1 MNADSADTRLP
12 HLDLA
17 DLIAEAAGQPIDDQ
31 ARSHLAG
38 CEECQLEANRWNLVA
53 DGVRGLAAAA
63 PEAAAPAAPPTAA
76 PAAPAARPRRSVLP
90 RRTGRRVMLVAG
102 SVAAALVLL
111 AGVGVGTG
119 FVHVRLS
126 GSGTGT
132 TLTAVTGC
140 AQLAQA
146 AGTLERVTSSGVVIK
161 TASGQLVTVTTK
173 ATTKLTASGA
183 LLGDLKDGTPVTVE
197 GPTSGGAIAA
207 DLVLG
212 GAGAS
217 LTALPGL
224 VVAQGTVADAGA
236 SGFTVVTPAGIR
248 VPVTTSGGTAVAVL
262 HATLAQLQ
270 VGAATMT
277 VGYPG
282 PHGTL
287 SALAVAQPPSWPV
300 GAHVSTS
307 MRNCSPASINH
318 EIMALAGV

>member
-17 DLIAEAAGQPIDDQ
+17 DLIAEAVGQPIDDQ

-76 PAAPAARPRRSVLP
+76 PAARPRRSVLP
-90 RRTGRRVMLVAG
+90 RHTGRRVMLVAG
-102 SVAAALVLL
+102 SVAAALVIL

-146 AGTLERVTSSGVVIK
+146 AGTLERVSGSGVVIK

-197 GPTSGGAIAA
+197 GSSSGGAIAA

-236 SGFTVVTPAGIR
+236 GGFTVVTSAGTR

-262 HATLAQLQ
+262 HATLGQLQ
-270 VGAATMT
+270 VGAATMA

-287 SALAVAQPPSWPV
+287 SALVVAQPPSWPV

-318 EIMALAGV
+318 EVMALAGV